1 MELAEIA
8 MNPARQR
15 IFQYFLL
22 HETGTVKEIR
32 KALPDIPSASLYRHI
47 KILADS
53 SILMV
58 VGENRIRGTVES
70 VYQLNEVYV
79 RTVWR

>member
-1 MELAEIA
+1 
-8 MNPARQR
+8 MNHCLFKAKD
-15 IFQYFLL
+15 
-22 HETGTVKEIR
+22 TKGAVGNTVDYSSLTIR
-32 KALPDIPSASLYRHI
+32 KALPDIPIASLYRHI

-79 RTVWR
+79 RTLWR